1 MSRQFALG
9 GRRFLN
15 RGRQCIVRLMTP
27 RGMRYKDAYALAHPF
42 SQMKDGM
49 MNPEMVHETAELMG
63 RAIEDDARINVI
75 INNRAGGN
83 APLIAQ
89 QIVRQFLADQNAPTP

>member
-1 MSRQFALG
+1 
-9 GRRFLN
+9 
-15 RGRQCIVRLMTP
+15 
-27 RGMRYKDAYALAHPF
+27 
-42 SQMKDGM
+42 MKDGM

-89 QIVRQFLADQNAPTP
+89 QIVRQFLADQASPTP